1 MIMKEHIKNKNDLS
15 CAYDL
20 LKDDGNSGVT
30 KKYLNIN
37 GNIAQIF
44 GDGHIEKLELTD
56 VEYVLNNQSSY
67 AAKKRDGTVIAWGEP
82 ESGRDTG
89 AKQSQFT
96 DIEQIVG
103 SKSAFAAKKR
113 DGTVITWGDAAF
125 VGDPGEKQ
133 SQLTDVEYIVGGYGA
148 FAAKKSDGTVVAWG
162 HLSWGGDTWRKQ
174 AHLTDVEYIASGVYE
189 FSVKKRDGSV
199 VTWGSSSCKRKEQ
212 SELKNIVAIGGGR
225 NHFAAMN
232 SDGEMISWGNGNSSA
247 GKRHA
252 IEDCKKKNS
261 NFYLWR
267 ESIIHSKSYQ
277 SAWKAVS
284 EFFSEEEQWTKE
296 QFYEEAA
303 SILQRF
309 REEFWPRWIK

>member
-133 SQLTDVEYIVGGYGA
+133 SQLTDVEYMLMDMVPLRQ
-148 FAAKKSDGTVVAWG
+148 KNPMERW
-162 HLSWGGDTWRKQ
+162 LR
-174 AHLTDVEYIASGVYE
+174 GVIY
-189 FSVKKRDGSV
+189 RGV
-199 VTWGSSSCKRKEQ
+199 VTHGENRRISRTLNTLQVVFMSFLS
-212 SELKNIVAIGGGR
+212 R
-225 NHFAAMN
+225 NATA
-232 SDGEMISWGNGNSSA
+232 
-247 GKRHA
+247 
-252 IEDCKKKNS
+252 
-261 NFYLWR
+261 L
-267 ESIIHSKSYQ
+267 
-277 SAWKAVS
+277 
-284 EFFSEEEQWTKE
+284 
-296 QFYEEAA
+296 
-303 SILQRF
+303 
-309 REEFWPRWIK
+309 